1 MNLKM
6 MEWMMLDEHLIQLIF
21 ESSLPYSTLS
31 NMTYLPESKV
41 VEIRMGL
48 SGTRYTKNCKPG
60 LKLFRQRNPSLE
72 DSEIEF
78 ICQSRLK
85 PQQLAKKLYV
95 TEDVIYNILQQ
106 NKPKTMPKVPNS
118 ISSTSINAD
127 YKQNSFGQNMSLSQL
142 TKTIKSPPQSS
153 RHVPH
158 RYPDSRISKDT
169 AMQIIQLLP
178 THTDKELS
186 EMFSVSRKTI
196 TYIRNNRTWKKLPR
210 HTITSVVEPTT
221 QVYADTD

>member
-1 MNLKM
+1 MI
-6 MEWMMLDEHLIQLIF
+6 DEQLIRLIF
-21 ESSLPYSTLS
+21 ESPLPYNVLS

-48 SGTRYTKNCKPG
+48 IGTRYTKNCKPG
-60 LKLFRQRNPSLE
+60 LKLFRQQNPSLE

-95 TEDVIYNILQQ
+95 TEDEIYNILQQ
-106 NKPKTMPKVPNS
+106 NKPKTMPKAPNS
-118 ISSTSINAD
+118 ISSTSINIE
-127 YKQNSFGQNMSLSQL
+127 YKQSPFGQNMSLNQL
-142 TKTIKSPPQSS
+142 KKPIKSTQSNS

-196 TYIRNNRTWKKLPR
+196 TYIRTNKTWKKLPR
-210 HTITSVVEPTT
+210 YTITSVVEPTT